1 MRRGATIALALL
13 LVLAF
18 AAAAPSQYK
27 PEFKMSV
34 VVGPAGPWGEAAT
47 RFSELVRERTRG
59 RIHVKPYFA
68 GQLFAGRQT
77 TEFLLLVQGVA
88 DFAIGST
95 INWSPQ
101 VKELNLFSLPFLF
114 PGDKVYRALDA
125 VEQSEVGKRLFE
137 IIEKKGVVPLAWGE
151 NGFRQLTNSVRP
163 VRKPQDLQNLK
174 IRVVGSPIFID
185 IFRFLGA
192 NPVSMNWAEAQTAFA
207 QGTVDGQEN
216 PVNSVIIPFKLW
228 TTQKYITVWNYVVDP
243 LILGMSKQSWDS
255 LTPEDRDVV
264 RRTAVEVM
272 ERQKR
277 EARAGLVGSL
287 EALETLRKNGMEVI
301 VLTPEEVEAFRQA
314 TLPVYRKWKQ
324 EIGRKLV
331 DAAEQVIRSVR

>member
-1 MRRGATIALALL
+1 MRRTVPVLLALILAGL
-13 LVLAF
+13 LP
-18 AAAAPSQYK
+18 AAAPGQYK
-27 PEFKMSV
+27 PEFKLSV
-34 VVGPAGPWGEAAT
+34 VAGPSGPVGEAAT
-47 RFSELVRERTRG
+47 RFSDLVRERTQG
-59 RIHVKPYFA
+59 RINIKPYFA

-114 PGDKVYRALDA
+114 PGDKAYRALDA
-125 VEQSEVGKRLFE
+125 VQQSEVGQRLFR
-137 IIEKKGVVPLAWGE
+137 IIESKGVVPLAWGE

-163 VRKPQDLQNLK
+163 VRKPQDLQHLK

-216 PVNSVIIPFKLW
+216 PVNSVIVPFKLW
-228 TTQKYITVWNYVVDP
+228 TTQKYVTVWNYVVDP
-243 LILGMSKQSWDS
+243 LILGMSKQSWES
-255 LTPEDRDVV
+255 LSTQDKEIV
-264 RRTAVEVM
+264 RRTALEVM
-272 ERQKR
+272 ARQKR

-287 EALETLRKNGMEVI
+287 EALEVLRKNGMEVI

-324 EIGRKLV
+324 EIGRSLV
-331 DAAEQVIRSVR
+331 EAAEAVVRNTR